1 MKSGSYSPVTG
12 KVKDVFQFLLWK
24 SSIIPEHFTNEDL
37 KIINNHDLGKL
48 TSLSIKGYSYSK
60 SVMKHYSEQLWQS
73 SINSQYQL
81 EGYTE
86 APTVSATKLKFPPK
100 SSRQLETLFLS
111 LFYPNNIM
119 NVGEG
124 RKIHFTFN
132 SGSKSKYKLSKT
144 HCSNH
149 LIILNAI
156 FNKHCTL
163 FGMKCNISTR

>member
-1 MKSGSYSPVTG
+1 MSCEKADDQMKSGSYSPVTG

-124 RKIHFTFN
+124 RKIHLPAYYTDCPDVQADKRKKMSELLERHF
-132 SGSKSKYKLSKT
+132 
-144 HCSNH
+144 
-149 LIILNAI
+149 
-156 FNKHCTL
+156 
-163 FGMKCNISTR
+163 STTS